1 MHKRLPTQLTK
12 SYLHSLRIHIF
23 FFFSY
28 FFAYQPTHFLLVNR
42 NIAQLTK
49 TYLHSLQIHIF
60 FFFSYI
66 FAYQPTY
73 FLLVNRIKYMYF
85 NALQIHSLLFS
96 YFHIHIFAYLPT
108 YLLFISKQKYMYL
121 HTLQI
126 HSYFLLLSLY
136 FCLLT
141 YFSLVNR
148 NICTYLLYKYIN
160 LFAILLILKETCY
173 YSIFG
178 L

>member
-12 SYLHSLRIHIF
+12 SYLHSLRVHIF

-85 NALQIHSLLFS
+85 QCFTNTFIIIFLFS
-96 YFHIHIFAYLPT
+96 YIFAYLPT

-148 NICTYLLYKYIN
+148 NICTYFLYKCIN